1 MLDTGVHR
9 VRYENTTVIVVD
21 VFVIII
27 IIIIIIIIL
36 PLEEL
41 PFYHIKAIFC
51 NVQN

>member
-27 IIIIIIIIL
+27 IIIIIIL

>member
-1 MLDTGVHR
+1 MLDTGVYR

-21 VFVIII
+21 VFV
-27 IIIIIIIIL
+27 IIIIIIIL